1 MDLIGLVLGLIV
13 EPVSWS
19 IAVIIILILWIAK
32 GGLVPRSQV
41 DALVEGHVKIED
53 NQKEII
59 AMIREDRDR
68 QLDALRAERDAWRTT
83 AEEANGVSRSVRSQ
97 NEELIKRLGVLD
109 HLLNSLRSAT
119 GIGEDEGGGK
129 DV

>member
-1 MDLIGLVLGLIV
+1 MDIIGLVLGLIV

-32 GGLVPRSQV
+32 GGLVPRNQV
-41 DALVEGHVKIED
+41 DALVAGHVKIEN

-59 AMIREDRDR
+59 EILREDRDR
-68 QLDALRAERDAWRTT
+68 QLDALRAERDAWQES
-83 AEEANGVSRSVRSQ
+83 ANEANDVSRSVRKQ
-97 NEELIKRLGVLD
+97 NEELIQRFGVLD
-109 HLLNSLRSAT
+109 HLLSSLRSVT
-119 GIGEDEGGGK
+119 GIGEEKGGGK

>member
-1 MDLIGLVLGLIV
+1 MDIIGLLLGLIV

-19 IAVIIILILWIAK
+19 IAVIIVLILWIAK

-59 AMIREDRDR
+59 EMLREDRDR
-68 QLDALRAERDAWRTT
+68 QLEALRAERDTWQLT
-83 AEEANGVSRSVRSQ
+83 ANEANDVSRSVRRQ
-97 NEELIKRLGVLD
+97 NEELIERFGVLD
-109 HLLNSLRSAT
+109 HLLSSLRSVT
-119 GIGEDEGGGK
+119 GIGEEKGGGK